1 MIASFTAR
9 AAAVATAALGF
20 AALTLAQHDQ
30 HQHQHQQQQQKPQQ
44 GHEHHIAQ
52 LPQPPANMP
61 AWMTSPR
68 QGKVFYRRGPY
79 NFAVFR
85 LEPLARD
92 LNGITVGHSLAY
104 EDLVTGKADQL
115 ETVTFDNIVR
125 VLKSPPR
132 LRPGEHII
140 SPTFSR
146 LYPYLEQ
153 VFEWTHILHDQ
164 TIDLLASDQPQAFKE
179 REMEALWRFYSEQPY
194 AITGLPMNMA
204 YLDSQP
210 WSKAFRQKYPKVNGL
225 FWGYHWL
232 QGAMYDMLW
241 LTDLES
247 GRRQYEVI
255 GDRYH
260 RVELWRT
267 DRPFMPMFADVSPEF
282 SRAFPHIANAFD
294 NLHMLHDMV
303 NDILAT
309 DWLTD
314 RQKEEQIKWAVWSVL
329 ATTHASESPMD
340 FNRDNLLHD
349 HRHYPGMPGMGMM
362 ELPGQ
367 EPGQEPTHQHGGQ
380 HGVQHQHGGQQ
391 GEQHQHGGHPMNFS
405 DCAHCGF
412 ALPPDLRHGVG
423 AKVLKNGTT
432 LSVRC
437 LYCARHEAE
446 GAQDRV
452 IIRAA
457 TEDPDRL
464 LILVG
469 DGKGGFWSNI
479 PGVVFLEEPGDHKAC
494 PGWSR
499 AFTSVRAFREYVGRN
514 PQYASQRA
522 LSLAEFAARKH
533 DHDHQHNDHHGGGR

>member
-1 MIASFTAR
+1 
-9 AAAVATAALGF
+9 
-20 AALTLAQHDQ
+20 
-30 HQHQHQQQQQKPQQ
+30 
-44 GHEHHIAQ
+44 
-52 LPQPPANMP
+52 
-61 AWMTSPR
+61 MTSPR

-79 NFAVFR
+79 NFAIFR

-92 LNGITVGHSLAY
+92 LNAIAVGHSLAY
-104 EDLVTGKADQL
+104 EDLVTGRAETL
-115 ETVTFDNIVR
+115 ETRTFDNIIR
-125 VLKSPPR
+125 VLKNPPR

-140 SPTFSR
+140 SPTFAR
-146 LYPYLEQ
+146 YYPYLEQ

-164 TIDLLASDQPQAFKE
+164 TIDLLASNLPHAHKE
-179 REMEALWRFYSEQPY
+179 REMEELWRFYSEQPY

-247 GRRQYEVI
+247 GRRQYDVI
-255 GDRYH
+255 GQRYH
-260 RVELWRT
+260 AIELWRT

-309 DWLTD
+309 DWLD
-314 RQKEEQIKWAVWSVL
+314 ERQKEQQIQWAVWTVL
-329 ATTHASESPMD
+329 ASTHAGEKPMD
-340 FNRDNLLHD
+340 FNRHNLLHD

-367 EPGQEPTHQHGGQ
+367 EPAHQHGTPPPAQQGHQHQ
-380 HGVQHQHGGQQ
+380 HGTPPPAQPGHQHQHGTPPPAQQGHQHQHGTPPPAQQGHQHQHGGQP
-391 GEQHQHGGHPMNFS
+391 QHEGHSMNFT
-405 DCAHCGF
+405 DCAHCGY
-412 ALPPDLRHGVG
+412 ALPPDLRRGVG
-423 AKVLKNGTT
+423 AKVLKDGTV

-446 GAQDRV
+446 NAKDRV

-457 TEDPDRL
+457 TEDPNRL

-479 PGVVFLEEPGDHKAC
+479 PGVVFLEQPGDHKAC

-499 AFTSVRAFREYVGRN
+499 AFTSVRAFREYVARN
-514 PQYASQRA
+514 PQYANQPP
-522 LSLAEFAARKH
+522 LTLQQFMHKGH
-533 DHDHQHNDHHGGGR
+533 DHDHGRPPAAGQGGHQHGGGDGR